1 MALTSEQWKEVSDAI
16 ERLRA
21 LGCAVCIFTPDDV
34 ESAANEDDTP
44 DEDGDQVDEVTAEQA
59 ADWLLEN
66 RKYLEDTMST
76 AGNLFIG
83 DNVTEIRNGG

>member
-1 MALTSEQWKEVSDAI
+1 MALTGEQWKEVSTAI
-16 ERLRA
+16 DRLRA

-34 ESAANEDDTP
+34 ESAANENDTP
-44 DEDGDQVDEVTAEQA
+44 DEDEDQTGEVTAEQA

>member
-1 MALTSEQWKEVSDAI
+1 MALTSEQWKEVSDAT
-16 ERLRA
+16 ERLRE
-21 LGCAVCIFTPDDV
+21 LGYAVCIFTPDDV
-34 ESAANEDDTP
+34 ESAANENDTP
-44 DEDGDQVDEVTAEQA
+44 DEDEDQTGEVTAEQA